1 MTAGGLMPAGRFP
14 VPGQEHLKVLI
25 VTDAWRPQVNGV
37 VTTLEMLR
45 RELSALGHEVR
56 YASPEGRF
64 TLPLPTYPEIRLAFF
79 PRQGLEKLIR
89 EFAPDAVHISTEGT
103 MGLSARAICIKHGIE
118 FTTAFHTR
126 FPEYVHARFPFVPE
140 SLVWRLERWFHSAAI
155 ATMARTATL
164 KRELEA
170 HGFKNVRLWE
180 GGVDVNHFHPI
191 PDATLPFPKPVF
203 LYVGRVAIEKNIE
216 AFLSLDLPGTKVVVG
231 PGPARDALA
240 RKYPDAKFLGR
251 KSGEEL
257 VRIYAASDVNVFP
270 SLTDTFGLVMLEA
283 LACGTP
289 VATFPHDVMKD
300 VVGACPAA
308 ALDED
313 LGAACR
319 RALTLSRAEARAFAL
334 TRSCRASTQQFLGN
348 LVVEQPQQ
356 A

>member
-1 MTAGGLMPAGRFP
+1 VTAGGLMPAGRFP

-37 VTTLEMLR
+37 VTTLEMLG
-45 RELSALGHEVR
+45 RELHALGHEVR
-56 YASPEGRF
+56 YATPQGRF

-79 PRQGLEKLIR
+79 PRKGLEKLFR
-89 EFAPDAVHISTEGT
+89 EFAPDAVHIATEGT
-103 MGLSARAICIKHGIE
+103 MGLSARAICLKHGIQ

-126 FPEYVHARFPFVPE
+126 FPDYVHARFSFVPAE
-140 SLVWRLERWFHSAAI
+140 YVWRWERWFHRGAI
-155 ATMARTATL
+155 ATMARTPSM
-164 KRELEA
+164 KRELQG
-170 HGFKNVRLWE
+170 HGFRNVRLWE
-180 GGVDVNHFHPI
+180 GGVDVECFHPI
-191 PDATLPFPKPVF
+191 AGAELPFPRPIF

-231 PGPARDALA
+231 PGPARDSLA
-240 RKYPDAKFLGR
+240 RKYPTAKFLGP

-300 VVGACPAA
+300 VVGDCPAA

-319 RALTLSRAEARAFAL
+319 RALTLSRSQARAFAL
-334 TRSCRASTQQFLGN
+334 TRSCHASTQQFLGN
-348 LVVEQPQQ
+348 LVVEQPQEG
-356 A
+356 

>member
-1 MTAGGLMPAGRFP
+1 MTAGGPRPAGRFP
-14 VPGQEHLKVLI
+14 VPGQEHLKILI

-37 VTTLEMLR
+37 VTTLEMLG

-56 YASPEGRF
+56 YATPEGRF

-79 PRQGLEKLIR
+79 PRKGLEKLIR

-103 MGLSARAICIKHGIE
+103 MGLSARAICVKHGIE

-126 FPEYVHARFPFVPE
+126 FPDYVHARFPFVPA
-140 SLVWRLERWFHSAAI
+140 SYIWRWEHWFHRSAI
-155 ATMARTATL
+155 ATMARTPSM
-164 KRELEA
+164 KRELES
-170 HGFKNVRLWE
+170 HGFRHVRLWE
-180 GGVDVNHFHPI
+180 GGVDVEHFRPI
-191 PDATLPFPKPVF
+191 ADATLPYPKPIF

-231 PGPARDALA
+231 PGPARETLA
-240 RKYPDAKFLGR
+240 RKYPNARFLGP
-251 KSGEEL
+251 KSGEDL
-257 VRIYAASDVNVFP
+257 VRTYAASDVNVFP

-300 VVGACPAA
+300 VVGDCRAA

-313 LGAACR
+313 LGAACQ
-319 RALTLSRAEARAFAL
+319 RALTLSRTEARAYAL
-334 TRSCRASTQQFLGN
+334 THSCRASTQQFLGN
-348 LVVEQPQQ
+348 LVVEQPQE